1 MGKGLQLGASGRGYA
16 HIMYQQVC
24 VQHHMYSLFFF
35 LFLYCRQSNIKWD
48 TELLANYHPSYY
60 GMMVAK
66 FLPIR
71 ATNSSRQG
79 EL

>member
-1 MGKGLQLGASGRGYA
+1 MPTSCTNRS
-16 HIMYQQVC
+16 VC
-24 VQHHMYSLFFF
+24 NTTCIACFFF